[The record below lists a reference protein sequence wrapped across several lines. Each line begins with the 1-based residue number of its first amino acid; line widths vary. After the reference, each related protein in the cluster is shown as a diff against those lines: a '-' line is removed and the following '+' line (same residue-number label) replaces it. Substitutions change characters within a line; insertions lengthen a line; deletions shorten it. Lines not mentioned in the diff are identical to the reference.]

1 MRSILEIQDP
11 PIDLH
16 TMMPLETVYADDCDF
31 FSTDKHA
38 HEKAATKIEKKIGE
52 WDLIVNKDKTEYT
65 DINIAEDKNMRGL
78 EAWRKSKCLGSML
91 CSIADMK
98 NRMVL
103 ANMAYSNFKRIWIY
117 GKQIKMPTK
126 IKLYEAIVVP
136 IVIYNSNSWA
146 LPRKEENKIDAW
158 HRNHLRQILKK
169 TYPIKLTNEELYNIA
184 QVRPISER
192 VKKYRWDMLG
202 KVLRSPENSPAYCSL
217 IYAINST
224 SKSTTKLKGR
234 VGRPQTNLL
243 DLIENDLL
251 TKGLELL
258 DLESIKEIARNKT
271 VWEKL

>member
-1 MRSILEIQDP
+1 
-11 PIDLH
+11 
-16 TMMPLETVYADDCDF
+16 
-31 FSTDKHA
+31 
-38 HEKAATKIEKKIGE
+38 
-52 WDLIVNKDKTEYT
+52 
-65 DINIAEDKNMRGL
+65 
-78 EAWRKSKCLGSML
+78 
-91 CSIADMK
+91 MK

-126 IKLYEAIVVP
+126 IKLYEAMVVP

-146 LPRKEENKIDAW
+146 LPRKEKNKIDAW
-158 HRNHLRQILKK
+158 HRNHLIQILKK

-224 SKSTTKLKGR
+224 SKSTTKLKSR

-271 VWEKL
+271 VWKKL